1 MGSIISEILSGY
13 KNALDLS
20 QHEYEKLYTERSKNA
35 KKFYDEFFSNLIKN
49 YSHFTDSSK
58 QRQIKRLIEHLFR
71 TDEVKFAAI
80 DGTCYKDRLGDYM
93 VFFGGSYGIRGSVHF
108 EGEPPK
114 VKYEKWSSEQ
124 DVSMVAYVPVPFAEL
139 NDVSEEQF
147 ILKPDEEK
155 VNLLSIHTQIMQLAE
170 IYLIYDLMRASS
182 LRPKFILWDQTMSGI
197 LASTDIGTDNIEM
210 IGLMHNGRELN
221 IGDVLIAYS
230 HPYSKALNIPS
241 TKKFRL
247 YNYVLSRL
255 FEKSPLSISELVA
268 EIDIEKRE
276 FLGRINKLK
285 LEKYPDIEPII
296 NINIEGDSIS
306 LNEKYRDSWAY
317 TLSLFD
323 TFCGKLFKNK
333 DQRVLMY
340 ETREH
345 DDIRKRWM
353 SPNDLRFLISVGM
366 RAIIEE
372 AWKHDI
378 LLIGITKDSS
388 ARYLSRNYLGCMRY
402 LNKYDFK
409 DVLLPWTDRS
419 FLEIIPLGDD
429 DLNAPW
435 ATIEYDSAFMTLHLE
450 DINGPIRGVQGEVV
464 NTERIIVKSLAQFYL
479 NRNRNH
485 PLMGHV
491 IFIDRLLMP
500 SFEKGRFE
508 TVQISEKKLGKITPV
523 TFCNKEIENHVQ
535 DVTIYLL
542 NILTRNLYPE
552 VIGYP
557 DPLHKADWGA
567 KTLYKKVKFMID
579 SSGVTLRTRPLNK
592 TFRRIRDEIR
602 RI

>member
-13 KNALDLS
+13 KKALDIS
-20 QHEYEKLYTERSKNA
+20 QNEYEKLYTERAKNA
-35 KKFYDEFFSNLIKN
+35 KEFYDTFFSELIKDC
-49 YSHFTDSSK
+49 SHFADSSK
-58 QRQIKRLIEHLFR
+58 QRQIKRLVEHIFKS
-71 TDEVKFAAI
+71 DEVKFAAI

-93 VFFGGSYGIRGSVHF
+93 VFFGGSYGIRGSIHF

-147 ILKPDEEK
+147 VLKPDEEK

-170 IYLIYDLMRASS
+170 IYLIYDLMKASS

-197 LASTDIGTDNIEM
+197 LASNDIGTDNIEM
-210 IGLMHNGRELN
+210 IGLVHNGRKLN

-230 HPYSKALNIPS
+230 HPYNRELGVPS

-255 FEKSPLSISELVA
+255 FQESPLQISKLVS
-268 EIDIEKRE
+268 EIDIDEKE
-276 FLGRINKLK
+276 FLRRINKLYLK
-285 LEKYPDIEPII
+285 SFPDDEPII
-296 NINIEGDSIS
+296 KKEGDYLH
-306 LNEKYRDSWAY
+306 LNDLYRDSWPY

-323 TFCGKLFKNK
+323 KFCEKLFKNK

-340 ETREH
+340 ETKEH

-402 LNKYDFK
+402 LKQYEFE

-429 DLNAPW
+429 NLNAPW
-435 ATIEYDSAFMTLHLE
+435 TTIEYDSAFMTLHLE
-450 DINGPIRGVQGEVV
+450 DINGPIRGVQGKVV

-479 NRNRNH
+479 KRDRHH

-500 SFEKGRFE
+500 SFERERFE
-508 TVQISEKKLGKITPV
+508 TVQINEHYLGKVKPV
-523 TFCNKEIENHVQ
+523 TFCNNENENHVQ